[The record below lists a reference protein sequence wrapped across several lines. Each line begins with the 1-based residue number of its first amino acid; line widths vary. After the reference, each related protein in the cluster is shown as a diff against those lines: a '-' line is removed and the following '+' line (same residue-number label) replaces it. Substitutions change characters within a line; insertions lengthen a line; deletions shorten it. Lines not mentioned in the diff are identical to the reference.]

1 MQITIACGSMKF
13 GPNTPTV
20 KSLGGSETAAL
31 MLAKE
36 LGKRGHNVTMF
47 CNLPPQGAPD
57 FFPNGGQDDCG
68 VRYIDLPVFRNFAE
82 NTETD
87 LFICVRDPGLIAGLV
102 QAKKKV
108 LWMHDIA
115 TKRGMQ
121 RALDQMQWT
130 FDEIWT
136 VSEWHKRQVSEV
148 TGYPLKNIKALRNGC
163 VRVEN
168 EMVYLPR
175 SKKTILYAARPER
188 GLDNLIRPGG
198 IMDRLPEYTLL
209 VAMYEHFPEHMR
221 DYYAQIF
228 ARMKEMPNVEFIGG
242 KPNVELRGIMREVA
256 AYIYPTEFE
265 ETSCILAREAIE
277 TQTPFFT
284 TKVGALPETLGSCG
298 IYFEDYLAAN
308 GKPVDTSVRTDEGA
322 QLFADFFRDG
332 LKNDTLIV
340 DTIQEML
347 GRKDLYWD
355 GVAEMVEKYAE
366 PNQVTPFSRAWSLIQ
381 DGDVIPAIEFMRG
394 FYVENET
401 SDGDQNFLIDQL
413 WDQVYECYP
422 FLFGQKS
429 FVQHYED
436 IYTGKIGT
444 PKDELQFCEDFVD
457 GSRFLRF
464 AEALSKL
471 PPGARVLEVGCG
483 AGHILGTLAKH
494 LPQHDYTGIEFSAA
508 AVNCVNKGA
517 EKVGR
522 TNLRAYVADGSK
534 PIADQFGREAYDA
547 VIISEVLEHVVEP
560 WDVLQKG
567 EACVKKGGLVLVT
580 VPYGPWEPWTFR
592 EKGRFLERAHIWHID
607 REMLTEM
614 IGDKQDI
621 QVNGLIAG
629 MTPEHRAYGNIFL
642 GYKADHAPINKVSA
656 VAKALRHRSRQ
667 TAAAAIIAYN
677 NEDTIVRLLNSLVDQ
692 VQFVQI
698 AHGPSTDN
706 TKEVVDRWFSEH
718 RWMFHRWIDVPKIE
732 PYKFGFDHA
741 RNKSIAQLDTLVDWI
756 LWIDT
761 DEYLSGDLRKYL
773 RHNCLDGY
781 VIHQHHFTTIPR
793 GEPAQIDKPARLI
806 RANANYKAN
815 GHIHEHFEIPEGG
828 PGRCTLLSDVDIG
841 HTGYVNEDTRRA
853 RFQRNYPF
861 LCWDH
866 EEIAAGTQPPRRLH
880 HFLWFRDLV
889 HVMRYAMMQNNR
901 GLALQKAQEAV
912 NYYDENWKDMA
923 SFGPGLFMS
932 LGYLSEAYGLLGTG
946 VELKAQIA
954 LDDRSAMIGGRFA
967 SYEQFSRLV
976 EQVLKPEFEE
986 RQSRYY

>member
-1 MQITIACGSMKF
+1 MPF
-13 GPNTPTV
+13 GPNTPNI

-36 LGKRGHNVTMF
+36 LGKRGHTVTMF
-47 CNLPPQGAPD
+47 CNLPPEGAPD
-57 FFPNGGQDDCG
+57 AFPNGGKDDEG
-68 VRYIDLPVFRNFAE
+68 VRYIDLRAFQQFSDS
-82 NTETD
+82 TEID
-87 LFICVRDPGLIAGLV
+87 LLIAVRDPSLVAGMA

-115 TKRGMQ
+115 TKRGMA

-136 VSEWHKRQVSEV
+136 VSEWHKRQVHEV
-148 TGYPLKNIKALRNGC
+148 TGYPLVNIKALRNGC
-163 VRVEN
+163 VKVPN
-168 EMVYLPR
+168 DLPIPR
-175 SKKTILYAARPER
+175 SSKTILYASRPER

-198 IMDRLPEYTLL
+198 IMERLPEYKLI
-209 VAMYEHFPEHMR
+209 VAMYEHYPEHMHA
-221 DYYAQIF
+221 YYQQIF

-242 KPNVELRGIMREVA
+242 KPNVELRGIMRECA
-256 AYIYPTEFE
+256 GYIYPTEFE
-265 ETSCILAREAIE
+265 ETSCILAREAID
-277 TQTPFFT
+277 TLTPFLT

-298 IYFEDYLAAN
+298 IFFEDWLAAN
-308 GKPVDTSVRTDEGA
+308 VKPVDCSLRTDEGA
-322 QLFADFFRDG
+322 QWFADFFRES
-332 LKNDTLIV
+332 LNNDTLVV

-347 GRKDLYWD
+347 ARKDLYWD
-355 GVAEMVEKYAE
+355 GVAAMAE
-366 PNQVTPFSRAWSLIQ
+366 RFAEAEQVSPFSRAWSMVQ
-381 DGDVIPAIEFMRG
+381 DGDIIPAIEFMRG
-394 FYVENET
+394 FHIEQEL
-401 SDGDQNFLIDQL
+401 SDGDGNFLMDRL

-422 FLFGQKS
+422 FLFGKKS
-429 FVQHYED
+429 FDQHYED

-457 GSRFLRF
+457 GARFLSI

-471 PPGARVLEVGCG
+471 PPGSKVLEVGCG

-494 LPQHDYTGIEFSAA
+494 MPKHDYTGIEFSQA
-508 AVNCVNKGA
+508 AVNCVNNGA
-517 EKVGR
+517 ASVGR
-522 TNLRAYVADGSK
+522 TNLRAVVADGSK
-534 PIADQFGREAYDA
+534 PIADQFGHGQYDA
-547 VIISEVLEHVVEP
+547 VIISEVLEHVIQP
-560 WDVLQKG
+560 WDVLDKA
-567 EACVKKGGLVLVT
+567 EACVKKGGVVLIT

-607 REMLTEM
+607 RPMLAEM
-614 IGDKQDI
+614 IGDKKD
-621 QVNGLIAG
+621 VNVKGLIAG
-629 MTPEHRAYGNIFL
+629 MTQEHRAYGNIFL
-642 GYKADHAPINKVSA
+642 SYVADHSPINKIDA
-656 VAKALRHRSRQ
+656 FEKALRHRSRQ

-677 NEDTIVRLLNSLVDQ
+677 NEDTIIRLLNSLVDQ

-732 PYKFGFDHA
+732 PRKFDFDDA
-741 RNKSIAQLDTLVDWI
+741 RNASIQDLDRLVEWI

-761 DEYLSGDLRKYL
+761 DEYLSGDIRKYL
-773 RHNCLDGY
+773 RANCLDGY

-806 RANANYKAN
+806 RSTARYTAN
-815 GHIHEHFEIPEGG
+815 GHIHEHFEVPDGG
-828 PGRCTLLSDVDIG
+828 PGRCTLLSDIDIG
-841 HTGYVNEDTRRA
+841 HTGYVNEETRRA

-861 LCWDH
+861 LEWDH
-866 EEIAAGTQPPRRLH
+866 EEILEGKKPTRRLH

-889 HVMRYAMMQNNR
+889 HVMRYAMMQNR
-901 GLALQKAQEAV
+901 RDIALQKAQEAV
-912 NYYDENWKDMA
+912 DYYEQNWKDMA

-932 LGYLSEAYGLLGTG
+932 LGYLSEAYGLLGVG
-946 VELKAQIA
+946 IELKAQVA

-976 EQVLKPEFEE
+976 EQVLKPEFDE